1 MVVVVLTILIHKS
14 ISSYKYFL
22 SWKFVPRIFNEA
34 FAVMYDGIVVAHL
47 SYQKSGE
54 VPNLKALEDAMN
66 AEYSQTHPYQH
77 YDLKMGH

>member
-1 MVVVVLTILIHKS
+1 
-14 ISSYKYFL
+14 
-22 SWKFVPRIFNEA
+22 
-34 FAVMYDGIVVAHL
+34 MYDGIVVAHL